1 MQLPNTQFQP
11 WPLKLHA
18 NTVDYP
24 AGVQWSDS
32 NFRAFPMSKN
42 SKDLHA
48 GNANRKHIEVPRSAN
63 QRLSPHVT
71 TLQATSARQA
81 KSRKP
86 YLCDG
91 SVPRFFLD
99 VGPKQHMGLGYFPR
113 EPWKR
118 RSLAASCEVN
128 HMTQSSSGVR
138 QHFWHFSDSKWIKCG
153 NLVNYHAQLDATS
166 AAVIIFPS
174 CPSKERSQNWSK
186 TTTNSMSF
194 LS

>member
-11 WPLKLHA
+11 WPLKLNA
-18 NTVDYP
+18 NSVDYP

-32 NFRAFPMSKN
+32 N

-71 TLQATSARQA
+71 TLQATSSRQA

-113 EPWKR
+113 ER
-118 RSLAASCEVN
+118 
-128 HMTQSSSGVR
+128 
-138 QHFWHFSDSKWIKCG
+138 
-153 NLVNYHAQLDATS
+153 
-166 AAVIIFPS
+166 
-174 CPSKERSQNWSK
+174 
-186 TTTNSMSF
+186 
-194 LS
+194 

>member
-113 EPWKR
+113 EP
-118 RSLAASCEVN
+118 
-128 HMTQSSSGVR
+128 
-138 QHFWHFSDSKWIKCG
+138 
-153 NLVNYHAQLDATS
+153 
-166 AAVIIFPS
+166 
-174 CPSKERSQNWSK
+174 
-186 TTTNSMSF
+186 
-194 LS
+194 